1 MRNQLRLKVVHA
13 ATDASYDKDGRLVST
28 VVSTVGVGEEI
39 NDPFCCPIAQ
49 RAVVASVG
57 RRAYSLQPDQLRG
70 DAFEVAIIDNEVVCV
85 AAPTFDLMD
94 MELVFK
100 TTTLVMSTVAGP
112 VPVAF
117 DTRMAADWHEPLN
130 YRDYLRS
137 PQRAQWRTAM
147 EVKMDSYRALNM
159 YALESE
165 AEVRAAGH
173 EIMDTLWAFKIKF
186 DKDGV
191 FDKFNPRWCVV
202 GTNMSR
208 DIYESFSDVVR
219 WTSVLILAAIRACYP
234 VHDFQF
240 DVSDAFQ
247 STRTDSDPLDT
258 PKPLYYRQAPGFE
271 VTGANG
277 EKLVCRALTAHQGRI
292 DSARLFSTKF
302 GRDCAKLAGMRRYL
316 WDPQLWGFHRGPLA
330 TTSDDLEKV
339 LASVAEQPGTADA
352 PNGWAVFGR
361 HVDDGVGISSSAKV
375 TEFLMNA
382 LRTAWNIKLSRWQK
396 VIGYAFDCNDND
408 RTVTISCLPVIA
420 TAVKTHTKDQTTFKP
435 RHPYS
440 MGITSVGFG
449 ERPPLGS
456 PERAEFDA
464 MQAKTKSLLGLDI
477 WVSRAHTNMVFAT
490 NYLCGYMSNP
500 SSEVYKHAV
509 HNLLHEH
516 HYPAPL
522 MFGGGGAYHSLLSTE
537 SPVPPYTLTDYDW
550 GLQFWVDANVATPS
564 EEPAGAI
571 ADGAP
576 QTEATVVECKSFTG
590 AVTLLAGGVIE
601 AVCQRQHLKNP
612 DSHIAEITA
621 GGTIVNQAYVHRGV
635 LQELRLP
642 QEFPSPVHDDSRS
655 TIFVARDA
663 GSIKKSSWTY
673 RRSSVV
679 RQGVDELLVRFVKVA
694 DADNCADM
702 FTKPVDH
709 AKFCHLLSQT
719 HQHAAQA
726 KRREPVV
733 EG

>member
-1 MRNQLRLKVVHA
+1 V
-13 ATDASYDKDGRLVST
+13 SYHKDGRLVT
-28 VVSTVGVGEEI
+28 AVVDIDVGDSI
-39 NDPFCCPIAQ
+39 SCPIAQ

-57 RRAYSLQPDQLRG
+57 RAAYSLRPHQLHG
-70 DAFEVAIIDNEVVCV
+70 EAFEMALAGNDVVCV
-85 AAPTFDLMD
+85 AAPTFDLED

-100 TTTLVMSTVAGP
+100 TTTLLMSTVTGP
-112 VPVAF
+112 IPIAF

-147 EVKMDSYRALNM
+147 ELKMDSYRALNM
-159 YALESE
+159 YALELE
-165 AEVRAAGH
+165 ADVRAAGH
-173 EIMDTLWAFKIKF
+173 EVMDTLWAFKIKF
-186 DKDGV
+186 DKDGK
-191 FDKFNPRWCVV
+191 FEKFNPRWCVV

-219 WTSVLILAAIRACYP
+219 WTTVLILAAIRACYP

-247 STRTDSDPLDT
+247 STRTDDPLEM
-258 PKPLYYRQAPGFE
+258 PKPLYYKQAPGFE

-277 EKLVCRALTAHQGRI
+277 AKLVCRALTAHQGRI

-330 TTSDDLEKV
+330 TTSDDLTKV
-339 LASVAEQPGTADA
+339 LASVAEQPGTPDA

-361 HVDDGVGISSSAKV
+361 HVDDGVGISSSAKL

-382 LRTAWNIKLSRWQK
+382 LRGAWNIKLSRWKK
-396 VIGYAFDCNDND
+396 VIGYAFDCDDTD
-408 RTVTISCLPVIA
+408 RTVTVSCLPVIA
-420 TAVKTHTKDQTTFKP
+420 EAVKVHTKDQTTFKP

-456 PERAEFDA
+456 PERAEFDT
-464 MQAKTKSLLGLDI
+464 MQSKARSLLGLDI
-477 WVSRAHTNMVFAT
+477 WVSRAHTNMVFPT

-509 HNLLHEH
+509 HSLLHEY

-522 MFGGGGAYHSLLSTE
+522 VFGGGGAYHSLVSTE
-537 SPVPPYTLTDYDW
+537 SPVAPYTLTDYDW
-550 GLQFWVDANVATPS
+550 TLHYWVDANVATPS

-576 QTEATVVECKSFTG
+576 ESEATVIEGKSFTG
-590 AVTLLAGGVIE
+590 AVALLAGGAIE
-601 AVCQRQHLKNP
+601 AICQRQHLKNP
-612 DSHIAEITA
+612 DSHIAEVTA
-621 GGTIVNQAYVHRGV
+621 GGTILNQAYVHRGV

-642 QEFPSPVHDDSRS
+642 QVHPAPVHDDSRS
-655 TIFVARDA
+655 TIFIARDA

-673 RRSSVV
+673 RRSTVV
-679 RQGVDELLVRFVKVA
+679 RQGVDELEVRFVKVS
-694 DADNCADM
+694 DSDNCADM

-709 AKFCHLLSQT
+709 AKFCHLLSHT

>member
-1 MRNQLRLKVVHA
+1 
-13 ATDASYDKDGRLVST
+13 
-28 VVSTVGVGEEI
+28 
-39 NDPFCCPIAQ
+39 
-49 RAVVASVG
+49 
-57 RRAYSLQPDQLRG
+57 
-70 DAFEVAIIDNEVVCV
+70 
-85 AAPTFDLMD
+85 
-94 MELVFK
+94 
-100 TTTLVMSTVAGP
+100 
-112 VPVAF
+112 
-117 DTRMAADWHEPLN
+117 
-130 YRDYLRS
+130 
-137 PQRAQWRTAM
+137 
-147 EVKMDSYRALNM
+147 
-159 YALESE
+159 
-165 AEVRAAGH
+165 
-173 EIMDTLWAFKIKF
+173 
-186 DKDGV
+186 
-191 FDKFNPRWCVV
+191 
-202 GTNMSR
+202 
-208 DIYESFSDVVR
+208 VVR

-247 STRTDSDPLDT
+247 STRTDSDPLDM

-330 TTSDDLEKV
+330 ATSDDLEKV

-361 HVDDGVGISSSAKV
+361 HVDDGVGISSSVKV

-382 LRTAWNIKLSRWQK
+382 LRAAWNIKLSRWQK
-396 VIGYAFDCNDND
+396 VIGYAFDCDDND

-449 ERPPLGS
+449 ERPPLDS

-522 MFGGGGAYHSLLSTE
+522 VFGGGGAYHSLLSTE
-537 SPVPPYTLTDYDW
+537 SPVPPYT
-550 GLQFWVDANVATPS
+550 
-564 EEPAGAI
+564 
-571 ADGAP
+571 
-576 QTEATVVECKSFTG
+576 
-590 AVTLLAGGVIE
+590 
-601 AVCQRQHLKNP
+601 H
-612 DSHIAEITA
+612 
-621 GGTIVNQAYVHRGV
+621 
-635 LQELRLP
+635 
-642 QEFPSPVHDDSRS
+642 
-655 TIFVARDA
+655 
-663 GSIKKSSWTY
+663 
-673 RRSSVV
+673 
-679 RQGVDELLVRFVKVA
+679 
-694 DADNCADM
+694 
-702 FTKPVDH
+702 
-709 AKFCHLLSQT
+709 
-719 HQHAAQA
+719 
-726 KRREPVV
+726 
-733 EG
+733 